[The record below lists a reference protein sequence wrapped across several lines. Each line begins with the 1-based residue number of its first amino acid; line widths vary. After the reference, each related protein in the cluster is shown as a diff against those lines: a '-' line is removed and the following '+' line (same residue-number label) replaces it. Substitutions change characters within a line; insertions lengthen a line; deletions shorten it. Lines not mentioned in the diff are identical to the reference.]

1 MSRTTIPTL
10 KIKAM
15 TLHASFFSS
24 AAWTL
29 LMLFSGAVWAQP
41 NLTPGAVQS
50 ERILVVG
57 GTAHLGTGEAIENA
71 AIGFADGF
79 IDFVGAARDVDRKRY
94 DRVVEAD
101 GQHIYPGFIAPNST
115 LGLMEVA
122 AVRASRDYQEVGTFK
137 PNVRSVIA
145 YNAASDI
152 TPTVRTNGVLM
163 GQITPRGG
171 VIGGSSSVVQ
181 FDAWNW
187 EDAVVRADDGIHLY
201 WPSTHHKHF
210 EDGRAILRK
219 RKTYDQ
225 QLHEIRDFFS
235 RGRAYAAGQ
244 PEKRDLRMEAMRG
257 LFAAGERTAAGATTL
272 LVHANDAK
280 QIAEVIRFKRAEDL
294 ERVVLVGGMDS
305 WMMADPLR
313 ENDIAVMVMRTHS
326 VPRFAEDDIDLPYK
340 LPKLLEDEGVEYCLQ
355 GEGRMPEMNTR
366 NLPFFAGTAVAYGLE
381 YEQAVRALTLSTA
394 KILGIDGICGSLER
408 GKDATLFISDGDALD
423 MMGNAVVH
431 AWIQGR
437 DVVLDNKQIQLYEK
451 YKAKYDAQRAAGG
464 R

>member
-1 MSRTTIPTL
+1 MNRMLTL
-10 KIKAM
+10 NFPAMKAPV
-15 TLHASFFSS
+15 LFAFLAV
-24 AAWTL
+24 AATVL
-29 LMLFSGAVWAQP
+29 AQP
-41 NLTPGAVQS
+41 NLTPGAPQS
-50 ERILVVG
+50 ERILVLG

-79 IDFVGAARDVDRKRY
+79 IDFVGAARDVDPKRY
-94 DRVVEAD
+94 ARVVDAE
-101 GQHIYPGFIAPNST
+101 GMHIYPGFIAPNST

-122 AVRASRDYQEVGTFK
+122 AVRASRDYAEVGTFK

-210 EDGRAILRK
+210 EDGRAQLRK
-219 RKTYDQ
+219 RKTYAQ
-225 QLHEIRDFFS
+225 RLHEIRDFFS
-235 RGRAYAAGQ
+235 RAEAYAAGT
-244 PEKRDLRMEAMRG
+244 PTKRDLRMEAMKG
-257 LFAAGERTAAGATTL
+257 LFATGERTAPGATTL
-272 LVHANDAK
+272 YVHANDAK
-280 QIAEVIRFKRAEDL
+280 QIAEVIRFKRAQEL
-294 ERVVLVGGMDS
+294 ERLVLVGGADS

-313 ENDIAVMVMRTHS
+313 ENGIAVMVQRTHT

-366 NLPFFAGTAVAYGLE
+366 NLPFYAGTAVAYGLE

-394 KILGIDGICGSLER
+394 RILGIDDVCGSLEP
-408 GKDATLFISDGDALD
+408 GKDATLFISAGDALD
-423 MMGNAVVH
+423 MMGNNVQH
-431 AWIQGR
+431 AWVQGR

-451 YKAKYDAQRAAGG
+451 YKAKYDAQRAADG

>member
-1 MSRTTIPTL
+1 MSRTITL
-10 KIKAM
+10 NLEAMKAPF
-15 TLHASFFSS
+15 LFA
-24 AAWTL
+24 L
-29 LMLFSGAVWAQP
+29 LSITTVMMAQP
-41 NLTPGAVQS
+41 NLTPGAPQS
-50 ERILVVG
+50 ERILVLG

-71 AIGFADGF
+71 AIGFEDGI
-79 IDFVGAARDVDRKRY
+79 IDFVGTARDVDPKRY
-94 DRVVEAD
+94 ARVVDAE
-101 GQHIYPGFIAPNST
+101 GMHIYPGFIAPNST

-137 PNVRSVIA
+137 PNVRSLIA
-145 YNAASDI
+145 YNTASDI

-171 VIGGSSSVVQ
+171 VIGGSSSIVQ

-187 EDAVVRADDGIHLY
+187 EDAVIRADDGIHLY

-210 EDGRAILRK
+210 EDGRAQLRK

-225 QLHEIRDFFS
+225 KLHEIRDFFD
-235 RGRAYAAGQ
+235 RARAYSQGTPTQ
-244 PEKRDLRMEAMRG
+244 RDLRMEAMRG
-257 LFAAGERTAAGATTL
+257 LFKEGARNASGTTTL
-272 LVHANDAK
+272 FIHAGDAK
-280 QIAEVIRFKRAEDL
+280 QIAEVIRFKRSEDL
-294 ERVVLVGGMDS
+294 DRVVLVGGADS

-313 ENDIAVMVMRTHS
+313 ENGIAVMLQRTHT
-326 VPRFAEDDIDLPYK
+326 VPRYAEDDIDLPYK

-366 NLPFFAGTAVAYGLE
+366 NLPFYAGTAVAYGLE

-394 KILGIDGICGSLER
+394 RILGIDKTCGSLAP
-408 GKDATLFISDGDALD
+408 GKDATLFISAGDALD
-423 MMGNAVVH
+423 MMTNDVRH
-431 AWIQGR
+431 AWVQGR

-451 YKAKYDAQRAAGG
+451 YKAKYDAQRAADG

>member
-1 MSRTTIPTL
+1 MRSRHSPNPTSRR
-10 KIKAM
+10 APPQ
-15 TLHASFFSS
+15 T
-24 AAWTL
+24 
-29 LMLFSGAVWAQP
+29 
-41 NLTPGAVQS
+41 
-50 ERILVVG
+50 ERILVLG
-57 GTAHLGTGEAIENA
+57 GTAHLGTGEVLENA

-79 IDFVGAARDVDRKRY
+79 IDYVGAARDVDPKRY
-94 DRVVEAD
+94 ARVVDAE
-101 GQHIYPGFIAPNST
+101 GKHIYPGFIAPNST

-122 AVRASRDYQEVGTFK
+122 AVRASRDYAEVGTFK

-187 EDAVVRADDGIHLY
+187 EDAVMRADDGIHLY

-210 EDGRAILRK
+210 DDGRAQLRK

-235 RGRAYAAGQ
+235 RARAYAAGE
-244 PEKRDLRMEAMRG
+244 PTKRDLRMEAMKG
-257 LFAAGERTAAGATTL
+257 LFVDGDRKAAGATTL
-272 LVHANDAK
+272 YIHANDAK

-294 ERVVLVGGMDS
+294 DRVVLVGGVDS
-305 WMMADPLR
+305 WMLADPLR
-313 ENDIAVMVMRTHS
+313 ENNIAVMVQRTHS

-381 YEQAVRALTLSTA
+381 YEQAIRALTLSTA
-394 KILGIDGICGSLER
+394 RILGIDDVCGSLEP

-423 MMGNAVVH
+423 MMGNDVQH
-431 AWIQGR
+431 AWVQGR

-451 YKAKYDAQRAAGG
+451 YKAKYDAQRAADG

>member
-1 MSRTTIPTL
+1 MNPMLTMNSPAM
-10 KIKAM
+10 KAP
-15 TLHASFFSS
+15 F
-24 AAWTL
+24 
-29 LMLFSGAVWAQP
+29 LFAFLAFAVTSLAQP
-41 NLTPGAVQS
+41 NLTPGAPQT
-50 ERILVVG
+50 ERILVFG
-57 GTAHLGTGEAIENA
+57 GTAHLGTGEVLENA

-79 IDFVGAARDVDRKRY
+79 IDYVGAARDVDPKRY
-94 DRVVEAD
+94 ARVVDAE
-101 GQHIYPGFIAPNST
+101 GKHIYPGFIAPNST
-115 LGLMEVA
+115 LGLMEIA
-122 AVRASRDYQEVGTFK
+122 AVRASRDYAEVGTFK

-163 GQITPRGG
+163 GQIAPRGG

-210 EDGRAILRK
+210 EDGRAQLRK

-235 RGRAYAAGQ
+235 RARAYAEGE
-244 PEKRDLRMEAMRG
+244 PTKRDLRMEAMKG
-257 LFAAGERTAAGATTL
+257 LFVDGDRKAAGATTL
-272 LVHANDAK
+272 YIHANDAK

-294 ERVVLVGGMDS
+294 DRVVLVGGVDS
-305 WMMADPLR
+305 WMLADPLR
-313 ENDIAVMVMRTHS
+313 ENDIAVMVQRTHS

-381 YEQAVRALTLSTA
+381 YEQAIRALTLSTA
-394 KILGIDGICGSLER
+394 RILGIDDVCGSLEP

-423 MMGNAVVH
+423 MMGNDVQY
-431 AWIQGR
+431 AWVQGR

-451 YKAKYDAQRAAGG
+451 YKAKYDAQRAADG

>member
-50 ERILVVG
+50 ESILVVG

>member
-1 MSRTTIPTL
+1 MNPMLTMNSPAM
-10 KIKAM
+10 KAP
-15 TLHASFFSS
+15 F
-24 AAWTL
+24 
-29 LMLFSGAVWAQP
+29 LFAFLAFAVTSLAQP
-41 NLTPGAVQS
+41 NLTPGAPQT
-50 ERILVVG
+50 ERILVFG
-57 GTAHLGTGEAIENA
+57 GTAHLGTGEVLENA

-79 IDFVGAARDVDRKRY
+79 IDYVGAARDVDPKRY
-94 DRVVEAD
+94 ARVVDAE
-101 GQHIYPGFIAPNST
+101 GKHIYPGFIAPNST
-115 LGLMEVA
+115 LGLMEIA
-122 AVRASRDYQEVGTFK
+122 AVRASRDYAEVGTFK

-163 GQITPRGG
+163 GQIAPRGG

-210 EDGRAILRK
+210 EDGRAQLRK

-235 RGRAYAAGQ
+235 RARAYVEGE
-244 PEKRDLRMEAMRG
+244 PTKRDLRMEAMKC
-257 LFAAGERTAAGATTL
+257 LFLDGDRKAAGATTL
-272 LVHANDAK
+272 YIHANDAK

-294 ERVVLVGGMDS
+294 DRVVLVGGVDS
-305 WMMADPLR
+305 WMLADPLR
-313 ENDIAVMVMRTHS
+313 ENDIAVMVQRTHS

-381 YEQAVRALTLSTA
+381 YEQAIRALTLSTA
-394 KILGIDGICGSLER
+394 RILGIDDVCGSLEP

-423 MMGNAVVH
+423 MMGNDVQY
-431 AWIQGR
+431 AWVQGR

-451 YKAKYDAQRAAGG
+451 YKAKYDAQRAADG

>member
-1 MSRTTIPTL
+1 MNC
-10 KIKAM
+10 AM
-15 TLHASFFSS
+15 IQNM
-24 AAWTL
+24 AAMKVPVL
-29 LMLFSGAVWAQP
+29 LACVALALTAFAQP
-41 NLTPGAVQS
+41 NLTPGGVQT
-50 ERILVVG
+50 ERILVLG
-57 GTAHLGTGEAIENA
+57 GTAHLGTGEVLENA

-79 IDFVGAARDVDRKRY
+79 IDFVGAARDVDPKRY
-94 DRVVEAD
+94 GRVVDASEK
-101 GQHIYPGFIAPNST
+101 HIYPGFIAPNST

-122 AVRASRDYQEVGTFK
+122 AVRASRDYAEVGTFK

-210 EDGRAILRK
+210 EDGRAQLRK

-225 QLHEIRDFFS
+225 KLHEIRDFFS
-235 RGRAYAAGQ
+235 RARAYAEGT
-244 PEKRDLRMEAMRG
+244 PIKRDLRMEAMKG
-257 LFAAGERTAAGATTL
+257 LFVDGNRKAPGAATL
-272 LVHANDAK
+272 FIHANDAK

-294 ERVVLVGGMDS
+294 DRVVLVGGVDS
-305 WMMADPLR
+305 WMLADPLR
-313 ENDIAVMVMRTHS
+313 ENDIAVMLQRTHS

-366 NLPFFAGTAVAYGLE
+366 NLPFFAGTAVAHGLE

-394 KILGIDGICGSLER
+394 RILGIDDVCGSLEP
-408 GKDATLFISDGDALD
+408 GKDATLFISAGDALD
-423 MMGNAVVH
+423 MLGNDVES

-437 DVVLDNKQIQLYEK
+437 DVVLDNKQIQLYQK
-451 YKAKYDAQRAAGG
+451 YKAKYDAQRAADK

>member
-1 MSRTTIPTL
+1 MSRLATL
-10 KIKAM
+10 NLNAMKAPFLFVLLAC
-15 TLHASFFSS
+15 TL
-24 AAWTL
+24 
-29 LMLFSGAVWAQP
+29 GAVAQP
-41 NLTPGAVQS
+41 NLTPGAPQS
-50 ERILVVG
+50 DRILILG
-57 GTAHLGTGEAIENA
+57 GTAHIGNGEAIENA
-71 AIGFADGF
+71 AIGFVDGF
-79 IDFVGAARDVDRKRY
+79 IDYVGTARNVDQKRY
-94 DRVVEAD
+94 DRVVQAQ
-101 GQHIYPGFIAPNST
+101 GMHVYPGFIAPNST

-137 PNVRSVIA
+137 PNVRSIIA

-171 VIGGSSSVVQ
+171 VVGGSSSVVQ

-210 EDGRAILRK
+210 EDGRAKLRK

-225 QLHEIRDFFS
+225 QLHEITDFFE
-235 RGRAYAAGQ
+235 RARAYSDGQ
-244 PEKRDLRMEAMRG
+244 PEQRDLRMEAMRG
-257 LFAAGERTAAGATTL
+257 LFVDGARNAQGATTL
-272 LVHANDAK
+272 FVHANDAK
-280 QIAEVIRFKRAEDL
+280 QIAEVIRFKRTEKLD
-294 ERVVLVGGMDS
+294 RVVLVGGLDS

-313 ENDIAVMVMRTHS
+313 ENDIAVMLLRTHS

-366 NLPFFAGTAVAYGLE
+366 NLPFYAGTAVAYGLE

-394 KILGIDGICGSLER
+394 KILGIDETCGSIER
-408 GKDATLFISDGDALD
+408 GKDATLFISGGDALD
-423 MMGNAVVH
+423 MMGNDVRH
-431 AWIQGR
+431 AWVQGR
-437 DVVLDNKQIQLYEK
+437 DVALDNKQIQLYEK
-451 YKAKYDAQRAAGG
+451 YKAKYDAQRALGG

>member
-1 MSRTTIPTL
+1 MNRLMNQKMDTM
-10 KIKAM
+10 KI
-15 TLHASFFSS
+15 HALLALLSF
-24 AAWTL
+24 
-29 LMLFSGAVWAQP
+29 AVTGLAQP
-41 NLTPGAVQS
+41 NLTPGAPQT
-50 ERILVVG
+50 ERILVLG
-57 GTAHLGTGEAIENA
+57 GTAHLGTGEVLENA

-79 IDFVGAARDVDRKRY
+79 IDYVGDARDVDPKRY
-94 DRVVEAD
+94 ARVVDAE
-101 GQHIYPGFIAPNST
+101 GKHIYPGFIAPNST

-122 AVRASRDYQEVGTFK
+122 AVRASRDYAEVGTFK

-210 EDGRAILRK
+210 DDGRAQLRK

-235 RGRAYAAGQ
+235 RARAYADGE
-244 PEKRDLRMEAMRG
+244 PTKRDLRMEAMKG
-257 LFAAGERTAAGATTL
+257 LFVDGDRKASGATTL
-272 LVHANDAK
+272 YIHANDAK
-280 QIAEVIRFKRAEDL
+280 QIAEVIRFKRAEELD
-294 ERVVLVGGMDS
+294 RVVLVGGVDS
-305 WMMADPLR
+305 WMLADPLR
-313 ENDIAVMVMRTHS
+313 ENNIAVMVQRTHS

-381 YEQAVRALTLSTA
+381 YEQAIRALTLSTA
-394 KILGIDGICGSLER
+394 RILGIDDVCGSLEP
-408 GKDATLFISDGDALD
+408 GKDATLFISAGDALD
-423 MMGNAVVH
+423 MMSNDVQY
-431 AWIQGR
+431 AWVQGR

-451 YKAKYDAQRAAGG
+451 YKAKYDAQRAADG

>member
-1 MSRTTIPTL
+1 MNCIATLNFKVMRVSILLTIL
-10 KIKAM
+10 A
-15 TLHASFFSS
+15 
-24 AAWTL
+24 
-29 LMLFSGAVWAQP
+29 FSGAVLAQP
-41 NLTPGAVQS
+41 NLTPGASQMES
-50 ERILVVG
+50 ILVVG
-57 GTAHLGTGEAIENA
+57 GTAHLGTGEFIDNA
-71 AIGFADGF
+71 AIGFEDG
-79 IDFVGAARDVDRKRY
+79 IINFVGTAREVDQKRY
-94 DRVVEAD
+94 NRVVD
-101 GQHIYPGFIAPNST
+101 VTGMQIYPGFIAPNST

-187 EDAVVRADDGIHLY
+187 EDAVIRADDGIHLY
-201 WPSTHHKHF
+201 WPSSHHKHY
-210 EDGRAILRK
+210 EDGRAQLRK

-225 QLHEIRDFFS
+225 KLHEITDFFD
-235 RGRAYAAGQ
+235 RARAYAAGQ
-244 PEKRDLRMEAMRG
+244 TDKRDLRMEAMRG
-257 LFAAGERTAAGATTL
+257 LFAAGDRSAKGAATL
-272 LVHANDAK
+272 FVHANDAK
-280 QIAEVIRFKRAEDL
+280 QIAEVIRFKRAQDL
-294 ERVVLVGGMDS
+294 ERVVLVGGVDS

-313 ENDIAVMVMRTHS
+313 ENDIAVMLLRTHS

-366 NLPFFAGTAVAYGLE
+366 NLPFYAGTAVAYGLE
-381 YEQAVRALTLSTA
+381 YEQAVAALTLSTA
-394 KILGIDGICGSLER
+394 KILGIDATCGSLER
-408 GKDATLFISDGDALD
+408 GKDATLFISAGDALD
-423 MMGNAVVH
+423 MMGNDVRH

-451 YKAKYDAQRAAGG
+451 YKAKYDAQRAAGD

>member
-50 ERILVVG
+50 ESILVVG

-272 LVHANDAK
+272 FVHANDAK

>member
-1 MSRTTIPTL
+1 MKAPFLFVLLACTL
-10 KIKAM
+10 
-15 TLHASFFSS
+15 
-24 AAWTL
+24 
-29 LMLFSGAVWAQP
+29 GAVAQP
-41 NLTPGAVQS
+41 NLTPGAPQS
-50 ERILVVG
+50 DRILILG
-57 GTAHLGTGEAIENA
+57 GTAHIGNGEAIENA
-71 AIGFADGF
+71 AIGFVDGF
-79 IDFVGAARDVDRKRY
+79 IDYVGTARNVDQKRY
-94 DRVVEAD
+94 DRVVQAQ
-101 GQHIYPGFIAPNST
+101 GMHVYPGFIAPNST

-137 PNVRSVIA
+137 PNVRSIIA

-210 EDGRAILRK
+210 EDGRAKLRK

-225 QLHEIRDFFS
+225 QLHEITDFFE
-235 RGRAYAAGQ
+235 RARAYSDGQ
-244 PEKRDLRMEAMRG
+244 PEQRDLRMEAMRG
-257 LFAAGERTAAGATTL
+257 LFVDGARNAQGATTL
-272 LVHANDAK
+272 FVHANDAK
-280 QIAEVIRFKRAEDL
+280 QIAEVIRFKRTEKLD
-294 ERVVLVGGMDS
+294 RVVLVGGLDS

-313 ENDIAVMVMRTHS
+313 ENDIAVMLLRTHS

-366 NLPFFAGTAVAYGLE
+366 NLPFYAGTAVAYGLE

-394 KILGIDGICGSLER
+394 KILGIDETCGSIER
-408 GKDATLFISDGDALD
+408 GKDATLFISGGDALD
-423 MMGNAVVH
+423 MMGNDVRH
-431 AWIQGR
+431 AWVQGR
-437 DVVLDNKQIQLYEK
+437 DVALDNKQIQLYEK
-451 YKAKYDAQRAAGG
+451 YKAKYDAQRALGG

>member
-1 MSRTTIPTL
+1 MSRIDHNTQNCQVM
-10 KIKAM
+10 KAHFLLFM
-15 TLHASFFSS
+15 LALSMS
-24 AAWTL
+24 A
-29 LMLFSGAVWAQP
+29 FAQP
-41 NLTPGAVQS
+41 NLTPGPEQS
-50 ERILVVG
+50 ERILIVG

-79 IDFVGAARDVDRKRY
+79 IDFVGNARDVDRKRY
-94 DRVVEAD
+94 DRVVEAE
-101 GQHIYPGFIAPNST
+101 GMHIYPGFIAPNST
-115 LGLMEVA
+115 LGLMEVE
-122 AVRASRDYQEVGTFK
+122 AVRASRDYREVGTFK

-210 EDGRAILRK
+210 EDGRAKLGK

-225 QLHEIRDFFS
+225 QLHEITDFFDRAS
-235 RGRAYAAGQ
+235 AYASAH
-244 PEKRDLRMEAMRG
+244 PEKRDLKMEAMRG
-257 LFAAGERTAAGATTL
+257 LFVDGKRGDEGAKTL
-272 LVHANDAK
+272 YVHADDAK
-280 QIAEVIRFKRAEDL
+280 QIAEVIRFKRAQGLD
-294 ERVVLVGGMDS
+294 RVVLVGGLDS

-313 ENDIAVMVMRTHS
+313 ENDIAVMLLRTHS

-355 GEGRMPEMNTR
+355 GEGRMSEMNTR
-366 NLPFFAGTAVAYGLE
+366 NLPFYAGTAVAYGLE
-381 YEQAVRALTLSTA
+381 YEQAVRALTLSSA
-394 KILGIDGICGSLER
+394 RILGVDDVCGSLER
-408 GKDATLFISDGDALD
+408 GKDATLFISAGDALD
-423 MMGNAVVH
+423 MMGNDVQH
-431 AWIQGR
+431 AWVQGR

-451 YKAKYDAQRAAGG
+451 YKAKYDAQRAGDG

>member
-1 MSRTTIPTL
+1 MRV
-10 KIKAM
+10 
-15 TLHASFFSS
+15 SFFIAIIACAG
-24 AAWTL
+24 AA
-29 LMLFSGAVWAQP
+29 MAQP
-41 NLTPGAVQS
+41 NLTPGAPQS
-50 ERILVVG
+50 ESILVVG
-57 GTAHLGTGEAIENA
+57 GTAHLGTGEALENA
-71 AIGFADGF
+71 AIGFEDG
-79 IDFVGAARDVDRKRY
+79 IINFVGAAREVDRKRY
-94 DRVVEAD
+94 NRVVD
-101 GQHIYPGFIAPNST
+101 FTGMHVYPGFIAPNST

-201 WPSTHHKHF
+201 WPSSHHKHY
-210 EDGRAILRK
+210 EDGRAQLRK

-225 QLHEIRDFFS
+225 KLHEITDFFA
-235 RGRAYAAGQ
+235 RARAYAAGQ
-244 PEKRDLRMEAMRG
+244 TDKRDLRMEAMRG
-257 LFAAGERTAAGATTL
+257 LFAEGERSAQGAATL
-272 LVHANDAK
+272 FVHANDAK

-294 ERVVLVGGMDS
+294 DRVVLVGGVDS

-313 ENDIAVMVMRTHS
+313 ENDIAVMLLRTHS

-355 GEGRMPEMNTR
+355 GEGRMAEMNTR
-366 NLPFFAGTAVAYGLE
+366 NL
-381 YEQAVRALTLSTA
+381 
-394 KILGIDGICGSLER
+394 
-408 GKDATLFISDGDALD
+408 
-423 MMGNAVVH
+423 
-431 AWIQGR
+431 
-437 DVVLDNKQIQLYEK
+437 
-451 YKAKYDAQRAAGG
+451 
-464 R
+464 

>member
-1 MSRTTIPTL
+1 MSRLATL
-10 KIKAM
+10 NLNAMKAPFLFVLLAC
-15 TLHASFFSS
+15 TL
-24 AAWTL
+24 
-29 LMLFSGAVWAQP
+29 GAVAQP
-41 NLTPGAVQS
+41 NLTPGAPQS
-50 ERILVVG
+50 DRILILG
-57 GTAHLGTGEAIENA
+57 GTAHIGNGEAIENA
-71 AIGFADGF
+71 AVGFVDGF
-79 IDFVGAARDVDRKRY
+79 IDYVGTARNVDQKRY
-94 DRVVEAD
+94 DRVVQAQ
-101 GQHIYPGFIAPNST
+101 GMHVYPGFIAPNST

-137 PNVRSVIA
+137 PNVRSIIA

-171 VIGGSSSVVQ
+171 VVGGSSSVVQ

-210 EDGRAILRK
+210 EDGRAKLRK

-225 QLHEIRDFFS
+225 QLHEITDFFE
-235 RGRAYAAGQ
+235 RARAYSDGQ
-244 PEKRDLRMEAMRG
+244 PEQRDLRMEAMRG
-257 LFAAGERTAAGATTL
+257 LFVDGARNAQGATTL
-272 LVHANDAK
+272 FVHANDAK
-280 QIAEVIRFKRAEDL
+280 QIAEVIRFKRTEKLD
-294 ERVVLVGGMDS
+294 RVVLVGGLDS

-313 ENDIAVMVMRTHS
+313 ENDIAVMLLRTHS

-366 NLPFFAGTAVAYGLE
+366 NLPFYAGTAVAYGLE

-394 KILGIDGICGSLER
+394 KILGIDETCGSIER
-408 GKDATLFISDGDALD
+408 GKDATLFISGWRRPRHDGQRCAPCLGTRPRRGIGQQANSALRE
-423 MMGNAVVH
+423 V
-431 AWIQGR
+431 QGQ
-437 DVVLDNKQIQLYEK
+437 V
-451 YKAKYDAQRAAGG
+451 
-464 R
+464 

>member
-1 MSRTTIPTL
+1 MNRIATL
-10 KIKAM
+10 NFAAM
-15 TLHASFFSS
+15 RASFLFAILALAG
-24 AAWTL
+24 AAL
-29 LMLFSGAVWAQP
+29 AQP
-41 NLTPGAVQS
+41 NLTPGAPQTES
-50 ERILVVG
+50 ILVVG
-57 GTAHLGTGEAIENA
+57 GTAHLGTGEALDNA
-71 AIGFADGF
+71 AIGFEDG
-79 IDFVGAARDVDRKRY
+79 IINFVGPAREVDRKRY
-94 DRVVEAD
+94 NRVVD
-101 GQHIYPGFIAPNST
+101 VSGMHVYPGFIAPNST

-137 PNVRSVIA
+137 PNVRSIIA

-201 WPSTHHKHF
+201 WPSSHHKHY
-210 EDGRAILRK
+210 EDGRAQLRK

-225 QLHEIRDFFS
+225 KLHEIRDFFA
-235 RGRAYAAGQ
+235 RARAYSAG
-244 PEKRDLRMEAMRG
+244 ETDKRDLRMEAMRG
-257 LFAAGERTAAGATTL
+257 LFAAGDRSAAGASTL
-272 LVHANDAK
+272 FIHANDAK

-294 ERVVLVGGMDS
+294 ERVVLVGGLDS

-394 KILGIDGICGSLER
+394 QILGIDGTCGSLER
-408 GKDATLFISDGDALD
+408 GKDATLFISAGDALD
-423 MMGNAVVH
+423 MMGNDVRH
-431 AWIQGR
+431 AWVQGR

-451 YKAKYDAQRAAGG
+451 YKAKYDAQRAAGDG